1 MSEAEETKVVP
12 GRILIGVT
20 GASGSVYA
28 DRLLQLLIKE
38 TSRVYLV
45 ATDSG
50 EKVAAHELSKS
61 SLLLRAITGSLNKSE
76 KEVIRVFN
84 NDDLF
89 APCASGT
96 AAPDAMVIVP
106 CSMGSLARVATGIS
120 GNLLERSADVMLKQR
135 RKLLVCPR
143 ETPFNLIHLRNMTS
157 LAEAGAEVIPLM
169 PGFYQKPKTMDELID
184 FCVGKIL
191 EQLRVPHHLYR
202 PWNSRMM

>member
-1 MSEAEETKVVP
+1 MPEAEETKVVP
-12 GRILIGVT
+12 GRVLIGVT

-28 DRLLQLLIKE
+28 DRLLQLLIQE

-50 EKVAAHELSKS
+50 EKVAAHELPKS
-61 SLLLRAITGSLNKSE
+61 SLLLRAINGSLNKSE

-169 PGFYQKPKTMDELID
+169 PGFYQKPKSMDELID

>member
-1 MSEAEETKVVP
+1 MSKADEKKLIPA
-12 GRILIGVT
+12 RILVGVT

-28 DRLLQLLIKE
+28 DRLLQLLVQQIE
-38 TSRVYLV
+38 RVYIV
-45 ATDSG
+45 ASDSG
-50 EKVAAHELSKS
+50 EKVATHELSKN
-61 SLLLRAITGSLNKSE
+61 SLLMRALQGDLSE
-76 KEVIRVFN
+76 AEKNVIRVFD

-106 CSMGSLARVATGIS
+106 CSMGSLSRIATGVS

-143 ETPFNLIHLRNMTS
+143 ETPLNLIHLRNMTA
-157 LAEAGAEVIPLM
+157 LAEAGAEMIPLM
-169 PGFYQKPKTMDELID
+169 PGYYQKPKSIEEIID

-191 EQLRVPHHLYR
+191 EQLRMPHDLYR

>member
-1 MSEAEETKVVP
+1 MSETEETKVIP

-20 GASGSVYA
+20 GASGSIYA

-61 SLLLRAITGSLNKSE
+61 SLLLRALNGSLNKSE

-106 CSMGSLARVATGIS
+106 CSMGSLARVAAGIS